1 MSYIY
6 IRKLETWNIPVSR
19 GDEWEDQSSGL
30 QTFDELKHRIRES
43 VLEESPRDMATSEI
57 RELYDKMF
65 PSNQEQIMKTPH
77 TGFHEEWK
85 ARLFDLLSDLLGQE
99 NRHLVQQLHF
109 DYEAWNQYL
118 LEWFVPRR
126 FFAGVINQR
135 IASPPSAVSEDD
147 LERIAVDVEKV
158 GFDDRTLDNI
168 IEEKQGLVRSSTG
181 LGFVPL
187 DPPEPR
193 FKQLPEWA
201 QKRARKVH
209 RQAIQDERLNRIHQ
223 RHLFYESVGKS
234 KPKDA
239 LGFDLN
245 TSLKDAAAIL
255 FAFCTDHGFE
265 RSLEDCMELVRKA
278 RERGGVAETEPLQVS
293 RLRKTFVQRIVEV
306 EEQERA
312 NGTRAP
318 LPSAYDPTPMP
329 SAQLPTHSVP
339 VESQVHVYQAV
350 LTAEAR
356 TVDVRLVRTERY
368 KLQGDSLAGGGPIQ
382 IPKIINREALRGFYR
397 EADRAERY
405 APVMNKKSEEISDT
419 TIVLRSDKG
428 GSDSGLSGVETWK
441 RIDLDTMIR
450 LGVAEPF
457 TTSALP
463 GGGVKVWRGHAESKA
478 KKPEVLKQRR
488 EKMCEVSRL
497 PQEDV
502 QILDKGLY
510 RVTREVLNADGDA
523 RTDKAMAGE
532 REREEREEPLL
543 APRSYGITPDVDKRR
558 KRRQTEDVEEMDEDV
573 ADDKGTGEG
582 SSQVSGVGSAVSRTS
597 TSSRPH
603 KRPRSSKPE
612 DPVQTTGKGRG
623 KGGKTGQRV

>member
-30 QTFDELKHRIRES
+30 QTFDDLKQRIRKS
-43 VLEESPRDMATSEI
+43 VLEDSPRQLTRSEI

-65 PSNQEQIMKTPH
+65 PSNQEQTLKAFES
-77 TGFHEEWK
+77 GFHDEWED
-85 ARLFDLLSDLLGQE
+85 RLSELLSDLLGQE

-109 DYEAWNQYL
+109 DHEAWNQYL

-126 FFAGVINQR
+126 FFAEVINKLKTS
-135 IASPPSAVSEDD
+135 SPTDLAEDD
-147 LERIAVDVEKV
+147 LASAKRAAADVEKA
-158 GFDDRTLDNI
+158 GFDDGTLDNM

-223 RHLFYESVGKS
+223 RHLFYESVGRS

-245 TSLKDAAAIL
+245 TSLEDAAATL
-255 FAFCTDHGFE
+255 FAFCRNRGFE
-265 RSLEDCMELVRKA
+265 RRLEDCTELVLKA
-278 RERGGVAETEPLQVS
+278 RERGGVVETGPLKVS
-293 RLRKTFVQRIVEV
+293 GLRKSFVQKIVEI
-306 EEQERA
+306 EKRERT
-312 NGTRAP
+312 NGARAT
-318 LPSAYDPTPMP
+318 LPSAHDPTPMP
-329 SAQLPTHSVP
+329 SAQLPTHLVP
-339 VESQVHVYQAV
+339 AESQVHVYQAV

-368 KLQGDSLAGGGPIQ
+368 KLQGDSLAGGAPIQ

-397 EADRAERY
+397 EADRVERY
-405 APVMNKKSEEISDT
+405 APVVNNKSEELSDT

-441 RIDLDTMIR
+441 MIDLDTMIR
-450 LGVAEPF
+450 LEVAEPI
-457 TTSALP
+457 TTTALP
-463 GGGVKVWRGHAESKA
+463 GGGVRVWRNRAEMMS

-488 EKMCEVSRL
+488 EKICEVTGL

-502 QILDKGLY
+502 QILHKRLY
-510 RVTREVLNADGDA
+510 RVSREVLNAASESPGV
-523 RTDKAMAGE
+523 
-532 REREEREEPLL
+532 
-543 APRSYGITPDVDKRR
+543 TPDVDEGLRR
-558 KRRQTEDVEEMDEDV
+558 KRQRSEDVEEMDEDV
-573 ADDKGTGEG
+573 TDDKGSGEG
-582 SSQVSGVGSAVSRTS
+582 SSQASGVGSAASRTS
-597 TSSRPH
+597 KSPRPH
-603 KRPRSSKPE
+603 KRPQSSSPE
-612 DPVQTTGKGRG
+612 D
-623 KGGKTGQRV
+623 